1 MQQRYEAQVA
11 SANRF
16 RGEARMRADANAAKE
31 LNDLLRNSPIEA
43 AKMTPEQKA
52 EWKKQRADELFYNY
66 LSTQISGFR
75 EDDGTP

>member
-1 MQQRYEAQVA
+1 
-11 SANRF
+11 
-16 RGEARMRADANAAKE
+16 MRADANAAKE